1 MRKESASVR
10 PVRPS
15 ADAGIAIGPILFII
29 AVLGI
34 LAAAIAAGSG
44 SFTTSTTSE
53 GYKAKAAALI
63 DIGQILKVG
72 FERIQ
77 ANQDWGNINID
88 PTDTDAAVDLFSPIG
103 GGISPPSTTMSG
115 TPGTD
120 IWHYYDV
127 SLAAMGIGT
136 GTSPNK
142 VAFIKVTQGVCDQI
156 NAKANAIATPTQD
169 MGVNLAAAAPTA
181 WPASFAGIPTGCIYN
196 SNVGNLGYFFYQ
208 VMGVQ

>member
-1 MRKESASVR
+1 MRQEPASEK
-10 PVRPS
+10 PVRPL

-72 FERIQ
+72 FERIL
-77 ANQDWGNINID
+77 ANQDWANINID
-88 PTDTDAAVDLFSPIG
+88 PNDTDAATDLFSPTG
-103 GGISPPSTTMSG
+103 GGISPPSTTMSS

-120 IWHYYDV
+120 TWHYYDV
-127 SLAAMGIGT
+127 TLAAIGIGT

-142 VAFIKVTQGVCDQI
+142 LAFLKVAQGVCDQI

-169 MGVNLAAAAPTA
+169 MGVDLEAAAPTA
-181 WPASFAGIPTGCIYN
+181 WPATLAGIPTGCLYN
-196 SNVGNLGYFFYQ
+196 SNAGHLGYFFYQ